1 MALVNQF
8 RQILC
13 GIALSALAMA
23 PAVAARDDYA
33 TDSDYEGLAV
43 AIDRDLPDSPRHR
56 GRRTQEAW
64 VQLSYVVTPDG
75 RAVDPIVINSS
86 GGIDFENEVRK
97 VTERWRFKPTVTGA
111 ELPYNIANTRFV
123 IRGRGK
129 GTTRKFARYA
139 KHIMKNLHGNNI
151 EVARQHADEAAEIGG
166 WNLYESTILWLM
178 LGRVEGAEGDDAG
191 KLEMYRRGLAVS
203 DSRSLRRDA
212 RIDLLEDI
220 FELESK
226 LGQYAAAMVTL
237 ETLSDVR
244 GSSKVLERLSA
255 RSDAIVEIL
264 DNRNVVAAQATV
276 ANPCDC
282 DDGVALWDYIPIR
295 RTFSFANLNGNVE
308 RFEARCE
315 RHRISGAVE
324 TDQKW
329 TLAADWGTCQVFVFG
344 DDGATFDFLGHLP
357 DSEEDQAID
366 RTAVARNYVLD
377 RRSRRQ

>member
-23 PAVAARDDYA
+23 PAVAARDNYA

-43 AIDRDLPDSPRHR
+43 AIDRDLPDFPRQK
-56 GRRTQEAW
+56 RRWTQEAW
-64 VQLSYVVTPDG
+64 VRLSYVVTADG
-75 RAVDPIVINSS
+75 QAVDPIVINSS

-97 VTERWRFKPTVTGA
+97 VTERWRFKPSDTGA
-111 ELPYNIANTRFV
+111 ELPYNIANMRFV

-139 KHIMKNLHGNNI
+139 KHIMKNLHGNNV
-151 EVARQHADEAAEIGG
+151 EVARRHADEAVEIGG

-178 LGRVEGAEGDDAG
+178 LGRIEGAEGNDPG

-203 DSRSLRRDA
+203 DSRSLRRNA

-226 LGQYAAAMVTL
+226 LHQYAAAMVTL

-244 GSSKVLERLSA
+244 GSSEVLEHLSA
-255 RSDAIVEIL
+255 RSAAIVEIL
-264 DNRNVVAAQATV
+264 DNQDVVAAQATV
-276 ANPCDC
+276 SNPCNC

-315 RHRISGAVE
+315 RQRISGVVE

-329 TLAADWGTCQVFVFG
+329 TLAADWGNCQVFVFG

-377 RRSRRQ
+377 RRD